1 MLDAGADKVHARL
14 RRGGQGGF
22 FVSFTNAE
30 LAYLAT
36 QRLGRLAT
44 VQPDGTLQVSPVG
57 FRYNSI
63 TGTIDIG
70 GFNMAASRK
79 FRNVA
84 ENGRAAFVVD
94 DIASIDPW
102 RVRCLEI
109 RGDAEA
115 ITAPPGTGAGLTGPI
130 IRVRPRRIISFG
142 IEDPDHAPHELVP
155 HNRDVTG

>member
-1 MLDAGADKVHARL
+1 M
-14 RRGGQGGF
+14 
-22 FVSFTNAE
+22 SFTSAE

-115 ITAPPGTGAGLTGPI
+115 ITAPADTEGGATGPI

-142 IEDPDHAPHELVP
+142 IDDPDHAPHELVP
-155 HNRDVTG
+155 NNRDVTG

>member
-1 MLDAGADKVHARL
+1 MTFTHEELD
-14 RRGGQGGF
+14 
-22 FVSFTNAE
+22 
-30 LAYLAT
+30 YLSS

-57 FRYNSI
+57 FHYNAA
-63 TGTIDIG
+63 TATIDIG

-84 ENGRAAFVVD
+84 DNGRVAFVVD
-94 DIASIDPW
+94 DLPSVDPW

-115 ITAPPGTGAGLTGPI
+115 LESPTDADGGSDAPI
-130 IRVRPRRIISFG
+130 IRIHPRRIISFG
-142 IEDPDHAPHELVP
+142 IDDPDREPHKLVP
-155 HNRDVTG
+155 NNRDVPERSGA

>member
-1 MLDAGADKVHARL
+1 M
-14 RRGGQGGF
+14 
-22 FVSFTNAE
+22 SFTSAE

-94 DIASIDPW
+94 DIASVDPW

-115 ITAPPGTGAGLTGPI
+115 ITAPAGAEAGPTGPI
-130 IRVRPRRIISFG
+130 IRVHPRRIISFG
-142 IEDPDHAPHELVP
+142 IDDPDHAPHELVP
-155 HNRDVTG
+155 NNRNVTG

>member
-1 MLDAGADKVHARL
+1 M
-14 RRGGQGGF
+14 
-22 FVSFTNAE
+22 SFSSVE
-30 LAYLAT
+30 LAYLAS

-57 FRYNSI
+57 FTYNAE

-84 ENGRAAFVVD
+84 DNGRAAFVVD
-94 DIASIDPW
+94 DIASLDPW

-115 ITAPPGTGAGLTGPI
+115 ITSPAGSGDPI
-130 IRVRPRRIISFG
+130 IRIYPRRIISFG
-142 IEDPDHAPHELVP
+142 IEDPDHAPHELVAR
-155 HNRDVTG
+155 NRDVPR

>member
-1 MLDAGADKVHARL
+1 M
-14 RRGGQGGF
+14 
-22 FVSFTNAE
+22 SFSNAE
-30 LAYLAT
+30 LAYLGT

-57 FRYNSI
+57 FSYNGS

-84 ENGRAAFVVD
+84 DNGRVAFVVD
-94 DIASIDPW
+94 DIASVDPW

-109 RGDAEA
+109 RGQAEA
-115 ITAPPGTGAGLTGPI
+115 IADPADSAARTAGAI
-130 IRVRPRRIISFG
+130 IRVHPRRIISFG
-142 IEDPDHAPHELVP
+142 IDGPDRAPHELVAD
-155 HNRDVTG
+155 HRDVTG